1 MQKLFSTTYG
11 PREGLIKRGRMD
23 SKFSVISTSDTFRSF
38 NYASKNHSVYLK
50 LLESLCIPWKCILL
64 LNRSRIQIQYQ
75 FSFTTIIAQISSQPF
90 YYLFFHVSLMI
101 RLTRFVTLMESI
113 LNEIWVFYSTPL
125 VCCTLSSLCGHT
137 QDSCEPL
144 NLVFVVRIWY

>member
-1 MQKLFSTTYG
+1 MWIKFNQTILGNYFWWKITSYFITLSLIVDIQKLFSTTYG

-38 NYASKNHSVYLK
+38 NYASKNHLVYLK

-90 YYLFFHVSLMI
+90 YHLFFHVSSMI
-101 RLTRFVTLMESI
+101 RLTRIVTLMESI
-113 LNEIWVFYSTPL
+113 LDEI
-125 VCCTLSSLCGHT
+125 
-137 QDSCEPL
+137 
-144 NLVFVVRIWY
+144 

>member
-38 NYASKNHSVYLK
+38 NYASKNHLVYLK

-90 YYLFFHVSLMI
+90 YHLFFHVSSMI
-101 RLTRFVTLMESI
+101 RLTRIVTLMESI
-113 LNEIWVFYSTPL
+113 LDEIWVFYSTPL
-125 VCCTLSSLCGHT
+125 VCCTLSSLCGRT